1 MQNKNKGI
9 VRKEEEKKERAAEPT
24 GPQKVALLQ
33 SKLDDS
39 VIKISE
45 LTDVLSYLSLD
56 YDPERYYE
64 ESAKAKQ

>member
-9 VRKEEEKKERAAEPT
+9 ARKEEEKKEKAVEPT

-45 LTDVLSYLSLD
+45 LTDVLSYLS
-56 YDPERYYE
+56 
-64 ESAKAKQ
+64 